1 MKFEYLTLLL
11 ALGMFSLGCSEKAKT
26 QNDSPSAYDSVG
38 AQTHEFEKPY
48 RIFADGKAIDTDIG
62 HAAPLVTD
70 FDGDGLDDLLVGQ
83 FGDGHL
89 RYSVAAMASEMDD
102 EYCCLLYTSPS
113 PRDGLLSRMPSSA

>member
-1 MKFEYLTLLL
+1 MKFEYLALLL
-11 ALGMFSLGCSEKAKT
+11 ALGMFSLGCRQKAKT
-26 QNDSPSAYDSVG
+26 HNDSPSAYDSVG

-83 FGDGHL
+83 FGDGIL
-89 RYSVAAMASEMDD
+89 KIYRNTGSNNRPKYAAGVEFMDG
-102 EYCCLLYTSPS
+102 T
-113 PRDGLLSRMPSSA
+113 DGNGRVPTG